1 MSGRLIA
8 IVGPSGSGKDTLL
21 TELQKQIKAYFP
33 IRFITRPGPPKNETY
48 HPISETNFAALVKSN
63 QFAFYWSAHG
73 LSYGIPRDIDDVL
86 LKGRDVVFNCSRSIL
101 DEIATK
107 YPTLEIVFI
116 TASPVELKKR
126 LISRGRESIKDI
138 NKRISRKTSNLPG
151 NSKVVDNSTT
161 IENGL
166 KSLIKV
172 LNQATGISE

>member
-21 TELQKQIKAYFP
+21 TKLQKQIKAYFP
-33 IRFITRPGPPKNETY
+33 TRFITRPGPPKNETY
-48 HPISETNFAALVKSN
+48 NPISEPNFAALVKSN

-73 LSYGIPRDIDDVL
+73 LSYGIPRDIEDVL
-86 LKGRDVVFNCSRSIL
+86 LEGRDVIFNCSRSIL
-101 DEIATK
+101 TELSKK
-107 YPTLEIVFI
+107 YPTLEIVLI
-116 TASPVELKKR
+116 TASPIELKKR
-126 LISRGRESIKDI
+126 LVSRGRESINDI
-138 NKRISRKTSNLPG
+138 NRRISRKTFDLPD

-161 IENGL
+161 VENGL